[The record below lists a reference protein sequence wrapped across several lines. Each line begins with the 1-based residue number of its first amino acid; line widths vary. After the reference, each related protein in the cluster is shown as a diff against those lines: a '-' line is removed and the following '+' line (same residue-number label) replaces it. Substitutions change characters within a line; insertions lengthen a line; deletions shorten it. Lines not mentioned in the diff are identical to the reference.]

1 MVLSTRLR
9 LLLGLVG
16 AAGAL
21 ALLPAAASA
30 QPEPEPDP
38 ELRPYVIGGTPA
50 TAGEWPS
57 IAALIASSQPSAA
70 NGQFCGGTLVGS
82 RWVLTAAHCVV
93 NESGSVVSA
102 GSIDVA
108 VGAVKLS
115 EVTAAQRIR
124 VSEVYPN
131 PGYSPSRFGNDV
143 AMLKLSRDS
152 DAPTMAIVPPGDD
165 SLVAAGRAA
174 RVAGWGC
181 AAIPVGSPPE
191 CPAGGYPDN
200 LQQAAVAIQSNLS
213 CSSAYGAAF
222 NGDEMICAG
231 FGSPNAC
238 FGDSGGPLTITG
250 SSGAQ
255 VLVGDVSFGDEH
267 CAGASDRGVYG
278 RLSTYRSWIASVM
291 AVGTP
296 SAPTASVVRGP
307 KQGQITVKWNA
318 PASDGGSA
326 ITGYRI
332 SSSPAIGGGSVIVGA
347 AERSYTFSNL
357 DLSTKYAFE
366 VRAQNVAGESSES
379 RTAATLPGINTSAT
393 FWRPT
398 AGSLPGALDKGVRES
413 VRCTRSC
420 TARLSLRVSSATA
433 ARYGLGSKTSVG
445 TAKYWLKTGQ
455 KKKLTAKF
463 TSTARRKLRRARV
476 LRLTVVSSA
485 SSSGYLTREKSQ
497 SLTLRR

>member
-1 MVLSTRLR
+1 MAPSTRLR
-9 LLLGLVG
+9 LFLGL
-16 AAGAL
+16 AAATGAL
-21 ALLPAAASA
+21 ALLPAASSA
-30 QPEPEPDP
+30 KPDY
-38 ELRPYVIGGTPA
+38 RPNVIGGTPA

-70 NGQFCGGTLVGS
+70 TGQFCGGTLVGS

-93 NESGSVVSA
+93 NDSGSVVPASA
-102 GSIDVA
+102 IDVA

-124 VSEVYPN
+124 VSEVSPN
-131 PGYSPSRFGNDV
+131 PGYSPVRFGNDV

-152 DAPTMAIVPPGDD
+152 EAPTMAIVPPGDD

-181 AAIPVGSPPE
+181 AALPVGSPPE
-191 CPAGGYPDN
+191 CPAGGFPDN
-200 LQQAAVAIQSNLS
+200 LQQATVAVQANLS
-213 CSSAYGAAF
+213 CSSVYGSAF
-222 NGDEMICAG
+222 DGEEMICAG

-250 SSGAQ
+250 SSGTQ

-278 RLSTYRSWIASVM
+278 RLSAYRSWIASVM

-296 SAPTASVVRGP
+296 SAPAASVERGP
-307 KQGQITVKWNA
+307 RQGQITVKWSA
-318 PASDGGSA
+318 PSSDGGSA

-332 SSSPAIGGGSVIVGA
+332 SSSPAISGESVVVGA
-347 AERSYTFSNL
+347 SERSYTFSNL
-357 DLSTKYAFE
+357 SLSTRYTFE

-398 AGSLPGALDKGVRES
+398 ANRLPGALKTGVRES

-420 TARLSLRVSSATA
+420 TARLSLRISSATA

-445 TAKYWLKTGQ
+445 TAKYWLKAGQ

-463 TSTARRKLRRARV
+463 TSTARKKLRRARV

-485 SSSGYLTREKSQ
+485 SSNGYLTREKSQ